1 MESISQSQNKKGNT
15 AEILKLPMKP
25 SNQPDLA
32 RFLDLDMLVMAGGRE
47 RTEAELLGEASFSL
61 SRVIPTAGLISIIE
75 SQPV

>member
-1 MESISQSQNKKGNT
+1 
-15 AEILKLPMKP
+15 
-25 SNQPDLA
+25 
-32 RFLDLDMLVMAGGRE
+32 MLVMAGGRE